1 MAKKGQRAK
10 SRSRQRKRPARDL
23 AAKRD
28 GVQGDLATP
37 PAKLTFG
44 APSPERVAVKGKAK
58 TSPKRSA
65 VKALS
70 AKKAVKG
77 GLLPATTELPAAQS
91 YKSAAGDASVLI
103 GDKTIKL

>member
-58 TSPKRSA
+58 TSRKRSA
-65 VKALS
+65 VKAPS
-70 AKKAVKG
+70 AKKA
-77 GLLPATTELPAAQS
+77 TELPAAQS